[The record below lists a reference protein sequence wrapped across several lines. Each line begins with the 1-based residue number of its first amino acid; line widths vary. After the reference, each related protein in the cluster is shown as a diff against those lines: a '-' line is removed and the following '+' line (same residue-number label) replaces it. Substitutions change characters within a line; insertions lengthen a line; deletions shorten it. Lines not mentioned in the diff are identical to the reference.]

1 MTGDS
6 NILEMAASTVQ
17 ALPATALSRI
27 NQFLDAPDVVSFAH
41 TCSFLYSSVTQDGPL
56 WKRHCRHDFVCD
68 EVLGEGVRSWYEQW
82 LYLCREFGQYRSCY
96 AQVKSAWKQIESL
109 LQERCPQAY
118 SELMA
123 SGAVS
128 EAELKELEGRLGIQ
142 LPEDY
147 RCSLRLHGKLS
158 VPLGS
163 VSYLVQTYRRRSVE
177 TRVNHQTFKLHG
189 ASDVRFETIPV
200 DRWPELRIGFLAIGE
215 NISSIPTKSP
225 LGSYSESAKEFLA
238 MVSSDE
244 GSTHADCPFGHVF
257 TAFSSRIRYGYGQ
270 PGGCCVDLNRLY
282 EWLRIPEF
290 GAFADWLSAEAD
302 RLQHYYIS
310 AKEKQ
315 LTRFVLKPG
324 SEAVTGYFTVRVA
337 TAILCEAGGWRNS
350 CSVALCLIVELS
362 KDASVEDS
370 CQLVQDCLV
379 VNSERVD
386 PQYCSFVQTPP
397 PITLHPGDV
406 VEYLSQPL
414 QDGYLNQLRRAKVDE
429 ALEGYVIMQT
439 VQGSREV
446 RLNLPPVTLE
456 TVTAQRFG
464 KVKKR
469 ERTALY

>member
-1 MTGDS
+1 
-6 NILEMAASTVQ
+6 MATPLAVH

-27 NQFLDAPDVVSFAH
+27 KQFLNASDVVSFAH

-56 WKRHCRHDFVCD
+56 WKRHCQRDFVCD
-68 EVLGEGVRSWYEQW
+68 EVLSEGMRSWYEQW

-96 AQVKSAWKQIESL
+96 VQVKLAWKQIESL

-128 EAELKELEGRLGIQ
+128 EAKLKKLERRLKIQ

-158 VPLGS
+158 VSLGS
-163 VSYLVQTYRRRSVE
+163 VSYLVTEYRGRSEEIE

-189 ASDVRFETIPV
+189 VRDVGIETIPV
-200 DRWPELRIGFLAIGE
+200 GRWPEVHIDFMAIGE
-215 NISSIPTKSP
+215 NISSIPTKSSFG
-225 LGSYSESAKEFLA
+225 LYAESDESAKEFLVMA
-238 MVSSDE
+238 SSDE
-244 GSTHADCPFGHVF
+244 GSAPADCPLGHVF
-257 TAFSSRIRYGYGQ
+257 TAFSTPIRYGYGQ
-270 PGGCCVDLNRLY
+270 PGGCVVRRNRLY

-290 GAFADWLSAEAD
+290 GTFADWLSSEAD
-302 RLQHYYIS
+302 RLQHYYIT
-310 AKEKQ
+310 AEEKQ

-324 SEAVTGYFTVRVA
+324 SEAVTGYFTVRMA
-337 TAILCEAGGWRNS
+337 TAVLCETGLRNS
-350 CSVALCLIVELS
+350 CSIALCLIVELS

-370 CQLVQDCLV
+370 CQLVQDCMV

-397 PITLHPGDV
+397 PITLHPGGV

-414 QDGYLNQLRRAKVDE
+414 ETGDSAV
-429 ALEGYVIMQT
+429 LEGYVIMRT

-446 RLNLPPVTLE
+446 RVNLPPVILE
-456 TVTAQRFG
+456 TVTAQHFG
-464 KVKKR
+464 KVK
-469 ERTALY
+469 EH